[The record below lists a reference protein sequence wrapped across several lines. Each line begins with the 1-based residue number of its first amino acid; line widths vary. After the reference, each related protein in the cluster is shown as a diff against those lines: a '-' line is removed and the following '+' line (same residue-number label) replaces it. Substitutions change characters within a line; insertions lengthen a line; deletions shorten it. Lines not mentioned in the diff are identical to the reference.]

1 MILYKYYFDLEYKG
15 SMLEFYN
22 RLSISKKLNFMSIST
37 ALIAGVLSMIFILL
51 YQYYNEKNSVES
63 ANQTLTKILAKNI
76 APAVLFNDSKNI
88 QESLLSLK
96 YEKKVKQAFAMS
108 EKWEL
113 LGSYSRDESTANE
126 ILSTIKSD
134 TEQFWNRWELY
145 TISPIIIENKNVG
158 SMIIIA
164 SLDEFIYHILTE
176 ALFIS
181 LFMIFGVSLA
191 YRYHSILS
199 KEILIPISK
208 LNESTNIIIQTKAM
222 TARVGV
228 YNNDEIGELAKN
240 FNVMLD
246 NLYNTHEELHRQKD
260 FLAYKAHH
268 DGLTGLPNRVLF
280 NDRLELAITKATRKE
295 SVLSVFFLDLD
306 HFKQIND
313 TYGHDAGDEVLK
325 VFAERLKESI
335 RAEDTLARMGG
346 DEFMIILEDHVHPN
360 TSEVVAEKII
370 KAMSEEITLGNE
382 KVQLS
387 TSIGI
392 ALFAKD
398 AVSAQELI
406 KKADL
411 AMYDAKQSGRNNF
424 KFFYNK

>member
-1 MILYKYYFDLEYKG
+1 
-15 SMLEFYN
+15 MLEFYN

-37 ALIAGVLSMIFILL
+37 ALIAGVLSIVFILL
-51 YQYYNEKNSVES
+51 YQYYNEISKIENE
-63 ANQTLTKILAKNI
+63 NKTLTKILAKNI

-108 EKWEL
+108 EEWEL
-113 LGSYSRDESTANE
+113 LGSYTRDKSSSNE
-126 ILSTIKSD
+126 FITSIKPQVG
-134 TEQFWNRWELY
+134 QFWSKRNLY
-145 TISPIIIENKNVG
+145 TVSPISIENKDIG
-158 SMIIIA
+158 SMIIVT

-176 ALFIS
+176 ALFIL
-181 LFMIFGVSLA
+181 LFIIFGISLA
-191 YRYHSILS
+191 YRYHVILS

-208 LNESTNIIIQTKAM
+208 LNESTNIIIKTNSM

-246 NLYNTHEELHRQKD
+246 KLYSIHEELYRQKD
-260 FLAYKAHH
+260 YMVYKAHH
-268 DGLTGLPNRVLF
+268 DELTGLPNRALF
-280 NDRLELAITKATRKE
+280 NDRLELAIAKATRKE
-295 SVLSVFFLDLD
+295 SVLSVFFLDID
-306 HFKQIND
+306 YFKQIND
-313 TYGHDAGDEVLK
+313 AYGHDTGDEILK
-325 VFAERLKESI
+325 AFALRVKESI

-346 DEFMIILEDHVHPN
+346 DEFMIILEDHEDPK
-360 TSEVVAEKII
+360 TSEIVAEKII
-370 KAMSEEITLGNE
+370 KNMEREIILGDDAIR
-382 KVQLS
+382 LS

-398 AVSAQELI
+398 AVTPLELM

-411 AMYDAKQSGRNNF
+411 AMYDAKLSGRNNF

>member
-1 MILYKYYFDLEYKG
+1 
-15 SMLEFYN
+15 MLEFYN

-37 ALIAGVLSMIFILL
+37 ALIAGLLSIVFILL
-51 YQYYNEKNSVES
+51 YQYYNEKNNIENV
-63 ANQTLTKILAKNI
+63 NQTLTKILAKNI

-88 QESLLSLK
+88 QESLLSLQ
-96 YEKKVKQAFAMS
+96 YEKKVKHAFAMS
-108 EKWEL
+108 KEWEL
-113 LGSYSRDESTANE
+113 LGSYSRDKSTSNE
-126 ILSTIKSD
+126 VLSNVKSD
-134 TEQFWNRWELY
+134 MEQFWNKWDLY
-145 TISPIIIENKNVG
+145 TVSPISIENKSIG
-158 SMIIIA
+158 YMIIVT
-164 SLDEFIYHILTE
+164 SLNEFIYHILTE
-176 ALFIS
+176 VLFIS
-181 LFMIFGVSLA
+181 FFMIFGVSLA
-191 YRYHSILS
+191 YRYHSLLS

-208 LNESTNIIIQTKAM
+208 LNESTNIIIKTNAM

-246 NLYNTHEELHRQKD
+246 NLYKTHEELHRQKD

-325 VFAERLKESI
+325 IFAERLRESI
-335 RAEDTLARMGG
+335 RAEDTLARMSG
-346 DEFMIILEDHVHPN
+346 DEFMIILEDHVNPK

-370 KAMSEEITLGNE
+370 NAMSEEITLGDE
-382 KVQLS
+382 KVHLS

-398 AVSAQELI
+398 AVSPQELI